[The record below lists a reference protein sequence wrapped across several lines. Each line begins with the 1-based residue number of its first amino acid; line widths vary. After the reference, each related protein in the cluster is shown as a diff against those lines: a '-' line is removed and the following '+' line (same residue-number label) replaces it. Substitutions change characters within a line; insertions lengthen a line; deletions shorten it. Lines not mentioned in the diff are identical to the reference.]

1 MPSSLLTKEWGFF
14 VCTFYIFFSLA
25 IVFNPSK
32 VCRYWFWSCPQMCV
46 SSKVLICGQYLNV
59 EMSMSFLIQNPSGYR
74 KARSTWIVLRA
85 KGIVC
90 IMCNILHPFV
100 KVTLCCFISLR
111 VQRFGLGP
119 YLLRLFSPSS
129 KSSGMAPSNPTKG
142 IKPASSHQPENPK
155 SCSLLM
161 LTARLGRKTISA

>member
-1 MPSSLLTKEWGFF
+1 MFRFF
-14 VCTFYIFFSLA
+14 LSSLA

-32 VCRYWFWSCPQMCV
+32 VSRYRFWSCPQMCV
-46 SSKVLICGQYLNV
+46 SSKVLICGQCLNV
-59 EMSMSFLIQNPSGYR
+59 EMSVSFLVQYSSGYT

-85 KGIVC
+85 KGIIC

-100 KVTLCCFISLR
+100 KVTLCCFISLW

-119 YLLRLFSPSS
+119 YWLALFSPST
-129 KSSGMAPSNPTKG
+129 KSSGIAPSNPTKG
-142 IKPASSHQPENPK
+142 IKPASSHQPESPK

-161 LTARLGRKTISA
+161 FTAN

>member
-14 VCTFYIFFSLA
+14 VSLFLYFLFSFHCVQSVL
-25 IVFNPSK
+25 V
-32 VCRYWFWSCPQMCV
+32 WFWFQYCPQMFI
-46 SSKVLICGQYLNV
+46 SSKVPVFGQYLGV
-59 EMSMSFLIQNPSGYR
+59 ELSMTFLIQYPSGYS

-85 KGIVC
+85 KSIVC

-100 KVTLCCFISLR
+100 KVILCCFISLK

-142 IKPASSHQPENPK
+142 IKPAISHHPENPK
-155 SCSLLM
+155 SYSLLM
-161 LTARLGRKTISA
+161 FTANWGRKTISA

>member
-14 VCTFYIFFSLA
+14 VSLFLYFLFSFHCVQSVL
-25 IVFNPSK
+25 V
-32 VCRYWFWSCPQMCV
+32 WFWFQYCPQMFI
-46 SSKVLICGQYLNV
+46 SSKVPVFGQYLGV
-59 EMSMSFLIQNPSGYR
+59 ELSMTFLIQYPSGYS

-85 KGIVC
+85 KSIVC

-100 KVTLCCFISLR
+100 KVILCCFISLK

-142 IKPASSHQPENPK
+142 IKPAISHYPENPK
-155 SCSLLM
+155 SYSLLM
-161 LTARLGRKTISA
+161 FTANWGRKTISA

>member
-14 VCTFYIFFSLA
+14 VCTFYIFFSLV
-25 IVFNPSK
+25 IVFNPSM
-32 VCRYWFWSCPQMCV
+32 VCIFWFQYCPQMFI
-46 SSKVLICGQYLNV
+46 SSKVPVFGQYLGV
-59 EMSMSFLIQNPSGYR
+59 ELSMTFLIQYPSGYS

-85 KGIVC
+85 KSIVC

-100 KVTLCCFISLR
+100 KVILCCFISLK

-119 YLLRLFSPSS
+119 YLLRLFSPS

-142 IKPASSHQPENPK
+142 IKPAISHHPENPK
-155 SCSLLM
+155 SYSLLM
-161 LTARLGRKTISA
+161 FTANWGRKTISA

>member
-1 MPSSLLTKEWGFF
+1 
-14 VCTFYIFFSLA
+14 
-25 IVFNPSK
+25 
-32 VCRYWFWSCPQMCV
+32 MCV
-46 SSKVLICGQYLNV
+46 SSKVPVFGQYFNV
-59 EMSMSFLIQNPSGYR
+59 EMSMSFLIQYPSEYS

-85 KGIVC
+85 KSIVC

-111 VQRFGLGP
+111 VQRFGSGP

-161 LTARLGRKTISA
+161 FTAKLGRKTISA

>member
-14 VCTFYIFFSLA
+14 ISFFLYFLFSFSVL
-25 IVFNPSK
+25 V
-32 VCRYWFWSCPQMCV
+32 WFWFQYCPQMFI
-46 SSKVLICGQYLNV
+46 SSKVPVFGQYLSV
-59 EMSMSFLIQNPSGYR
+59 ELSMTFLIQYPSGYS

-85 KGIVC
+85 KSIVC
-90 IMCNILHPFV
+90 IMCNILYPFV
-100 KVTLCCFISLR
+100 KVTLCCFICLW
-111 VQRFGLGP
+111 VQRFGLEP
-119 YLLRLFSPSS
+119 YWLALFSPST

-161 LTARLGRKTISA
+161 FTAKLGRKTISA

>member
-32 VCRYWFWSCPQMCV
+32 VCRYWFWSCPQMYI
-46 SSKVLICGQYLNV
+46 SSKVPVFGQYLSV
-59 EMSMSFLIQNPSGYR
+59 ELSMTFLIQYPSRYS

-85 KGIVC
+85 KSIVC
-90 IMCNILHPFV
+90 IMCNDLHPFV
-100 KVTLCCFISLR
+100 NVTLCCFISLSN
-111 VQRFGLGP
+111 QRFGLGP
-119 YLLRLFSPSS
+119 YWLALFSPST
-129 KSSGMAPSNPTKG
+129 KSSGIAPSNPTKG

-161 LTARLGRKTISA
+161 FTANWGRKTISA